1 MDEGQKGAD
10 DRRDFLK
17 KMAVGGAVAWTA
29 PVVLSSSASA
39 GVVGSPPPSTTTTEV
54 PEVCV
59 GNGDWVCGDEPVIC
73 GDQGLDG
80 ICICEVDLEGNDICW
95 GNIICADPRVVVCED
110 NSDCLP
116 GWRCASSC
124 CGTACL
130 PPCDGSFQNPGG
142 RVAQSGLTAAG
153 V

>member
-1 MDEGQKGAD
+1 MDEEEQSG

-17 KMAVGGAVAWTA
+17 KVAVGGAVAWTA
-29 PVVLSSSASA
+29 PVVLSSRASA
-39 GVVGSPPPSTTTTEV
+39 QSTGSPPPTTSSSTTV

-59 GNGDWVCGDEPVIC
+59 GNGDWVCGDPPVIC
-73 GDQGLDG
+73 GDQGLG
-80 ICICEVDLEGNDICW
+80 GLCICEVDLEGNDICW
-95 GNIICADPRVVVCED
+95 GNIICADPRVVVCAD

-116 GWRCASSC
+116 GWKCASSC

-130 PPCDGSFQNPGG
+130 PPCDGSFQNPDL
-142 RVAQSGLTAAG
+142 RVAQGGLSAAG